1 VFAELCART
10 SYSFL
15 EGASH
20 PEEMVERAKAI
31 GMAALAI
38 ADRDDVGGVVRAH
51 VAARRANLPLIVGAT
66 LTMDGS
72 PPLVLLC
79 RDARGWARLC
89 RLLTLTKAR
98 DRLAPS
104 APWDEVMADPEGLCA
119 IAAPEIAPERA
130 RMLRERFG
138 EDAALML
145 PRLLAPGD
153 AEREVRAR
161 ECSQNS
167 GLPLLATALPLMH
180 DAARQPLS
188 DVLAAIRHGAPV
200 QTMGYRLGPNAE
212 RRLRSPAEIR
222 SRYADLGSAVETSLR
237 LASRCRFSLDEL
249 RFVYPREHLPRGE
262 TPVSHLTRLCQHGA
276 RRRYGD
282 PLPPAVVRQ
291 LEHELSL
298 IRALD
303 VEGFFLTM
311 YEIVRFAREQ
321 GILCQGRG
329 SAANSVVCYVL
340 DITAVDPIRYG
351 LLFERFLSVERGE
364 PPDIDVDFEHERR
377 EEVIQHVYTK
387 YGRDHSGMVCETISY
402 RPRSAIRDV
411 GKALG
416 FSLEE
421 VHRLAKGSLWFDGE
435 ALPEARMREA
445 GFRPDD
451 GRARLLETLV
461 GEIQGF
467 PRHRSIHVGGMVIT
481 DRPICDV
488 APIEPAAM
496 PGRTILPWN
505 KDDCDALGIF
515 KFDLLGLGMLTCI
528 RKAFSLLRDRG
539 VALSLHTIPAD
550 DPETYEMVGRAD
562 TIGCFQIES
571 RAQMSMLP
579 RLRPERFYDL
589 VVEVAIVRPG
599 PIQGGMVHPYLRRR
613 RGTEPVDYPHP
624 ALRKILERTLGV
636 PLFQEQVMRMAVEV
650 AGFTPGEADELRR
663 AMGAW
668 RRTGRMHELRD
679 RLVAGLRANGLGDE
693 FAERIYR
700 QIEGFGEYGF
710 PESHAISF
718 ALLAYASAYLKRHH
732 PAAFAC
738 ALLNSQPMGFYG
750 ADTIVRD
757 LQRHGVEVR
766 PPDVTRSAWDS
777 TLEDGALRLGMRVVR
792 SLGEA
797 AKKRIQAAP
806 GPRSVGDFG
815 ARTALDRGALASVA
829 CADAFSAFASRRQAL
844 WTVLRAAAGHHP
856 AARGLPLQEDPEV
869 ALPAPSELEEVAAD
883 YATTG
888 LSTRKHPVA
897 FLRQQLAL
905 NGVRTAADLVHVPDG
920 RQVSVAG
927 AVLVRQHP
935 STAKGFV
942 FLSLEDETGIANV
955 VLTPQVF
962 AEFRRVAVCAAML
975 LVTGPLQNVEGVI
988 HVRAK
993 SLRSLSMRVPAPP
1006 SRDFR

>member
-1 VFAELCART
+1 MFAELCART
-10 SYSFL
+10 NYSFL

-20 PEEMVERAKAI
+20 PEEMVERASEL
-31 GMAALAI
+31 GLAALAI
-38 ADRDDVGGVVRAH
+38 ADRDDVGGVVRAQ
-51 VAARRANLPLIVGAT
+51 VAARRAGLRLGVGAT
-66 LTMDGS
+66 LTLHDA
-72 PPLVLLC
+72 PPLTLLC

-89 RLLTLTKAR
+89 RLLTRAKAR

-104 APWDEVMADPEGLCA
+104 LPFDEAIAEPEGLCA
-119 IAAPEIAPERA
+119 IAPPEIDETRA
-130 RMLRERFG
+130 RALRDRFG
-138 EDAALML
+138 KDAALAI
-145 PRLLAPGD
+145 PRLFAPGEG
-153 AEREVRAR
+153 EREARAQAIAR
-161 ECSQNS
+161 RT
-167 GLPLLATALPLMH
+167 GLPLLATAAPLMH
-180 DAARQPLS
+180 DAARQPLH
-188 DVLAAIRHGAPV
+188 DVLAAIRHGTPLSE
-200 QTMGYRLGPNAE
+200 MGYRLGPNAE
-212 RRLRSPAEIR
+212 RRLRSPAEMVA
-222 SRYADLGSAVETSLR
+222 RYADLPAALETGLR
-237 LASRCRFSLDEL
+237 LASRCDFSLAEL
-249 RFVYPREHLPRGE
+249 RFVYPREHLPPGE
-262 TPVSHLTRLCQHGA
+262 TPASYLRHLSCHGA
-276 RRRYGD
+276 RRRWGD
-282 PLPPAVVRQ
+282 PLPAAVVGQ
-291 LEHELSL
+291 LEHELAL
-298 IRALD
+298 IGALS

-311 YEIVRFAREQ
+311 YEIVRFARER

-329 SAANSVVCYVL
+329 SAANSVVCYAL

-387 YGRDHSGMVCETISY
+387 YGRDHAGMVCETISY

-411 GKALG
+411 GKAL
-416 FSLEE
+416 SLSLAE
-421 VHRLAKGSLWFDGE
+421 VDRLAKGSLWFDGE
-435 ALPEARMREA
+435 TLPEGRMREA
-445 GFRPDD
+445 GLAPDD
-451 GRARLLETLV
+451 RRARLLGRLV
-461 GEIQGF
+461 AEIQGF

-481 DRPICDV
+481 DRPLCDV
-488 APIEPAAM
+488 APFEPAAM
-496 PGRTILPWN
+496 PGRTIIPWN
-505 KDDCDALGIF
+505 KDDCDALQIF

-528 RKAFSLLRDRG
+528 RKAFALLHGRG
-539 VALSLHTIPAD
+539 VDLELGTLPAD
-550 DPETYEMVGRAD
+550 DPATYEMIGRAD
-562 TIGCFQIES
+562 TIGAFQIES

-624 ALRKILERTLGV
+624 KLEAILRRTLGV

-650 AGFTPGEADELRR
+650 AGFSPGEADELRR

-679 RLVAGLRANGLGDE
+679 RLVAGLRKNGLGAD

-738 ALLNSQPMGFYG
+738 ALLNSQPMGFYS

-757 LQRHGVEVR
+757 LQRHGVSVL
-766 PPDVTRSAWDS
+766 PPDVTQSSWDS
-777 TLEDGALRLGMRVVR
+777 TLEGEAVRLGMRVVR

-797 AKKRIQAAP
+797 AKRRIEEASSP
-806 GPRSVGDFG
+806 ESVGDF
-815 ARTALDRGALASVA
+815 ASRTRLDKGALASVA
-829 CADAFSAFASRRQAL
+829 QAGAFSAFAPRRQAL
-844 WTVLRAAAGHHP
+844 WQVLRP
-856 AARGLPLQEDPEV
+856 APEGLPLEEDPEV
-869 ALPAPSELEEVAAD
+869 ALPAESEPEEVAAD
-883 YATTG
+883 YAATG
-888 LSTRKHPVA
+888 LSTRRHPMA
-897 FLRQQLAL
+897 FLRERLSRKGVLAA
-905 NGVRTAADLVHVPDG
+905 RDLARVPHG
-920 RQVSVAG
+920 TEVAVAG

-962 AEFRRVAVCAAML
+962 SAFRRAAVSAAIL
-975 LVTGPLQNVEGVI
+975 LVAGPLQNVEGVI
-988 HVRAK
+988 HVRAT
-993 SLRSLSMRVPAPP
+993 SLRSLSLHSVPAAP